1 MQSFHVLLAHS
12 LSEHQH
18 FCEKNLLF
26 TLMTMKPPGATSP
39 ATETYH
45 VPLLIVL
52 IFDDED
58 HVKSGQDG
66 RHEVNIVLPFCL
78 IPSAKY

>member
-1 MQSFHVLLAHS
+1 
-12 LSEHQH
+12 
-18 FCEKNLLF
+18 
-26 TLMTMKPPGATSP
+26 MTMNLSVVTSLAP
-39 ATETYH
+39 ETYH

-78 IPSAKY
+78 IPSAKH